1 MFKIIHAEF
10 LAPGIKRFVI
20 EAPRIAR
27 KQKPGQFVILRIYE
41 EGERIPVTIE
51 NSDPERGTINIVVQ
65 AAGKTTHLLNSLNTG
80 DSILDVVGPLGK
92 PSEIANYGTVV
103 VVGGGVGTAMAY
115 PTAAAMKRAGNRVI
129 SIVGARN
136 KELVILEPEMR
147 AVSDAL
153 MITTDDGSYA
163 DKGFVTDKLRQLI
176 ENGTRIDLV
185 VAVGPIVMMKAVAEM
200 TRKENIHTVVSLN
213 PIMIDG
219 TGMCGGCRVMI
230 DGKSEFACVDGPEF
244 DAHKVDF
251 AVLVQR
257 NSMYRDAEQRSMAEF
272 TNAPEECGGRR
283 DAHACAATSRSTA
296 RRATMSPTAK
306 KSANPLLPK
315 ERIKVPRQLMPEQPA
330 EVRAHNFEEVNLG
343 YSAEL
348 AQQEALRCLECAK
361 PTCTDNCPVGIDV
374 KEFVQRIVIG
384 DFLGAAA
391 KIREDNVLPA
401 VTGRVCPQEDQCEG
415 KCLLSKKVKPLG
427 IGYLERFVADYEQRM
442 GTHVVPNVRAHRK
455 ESCDRGQRAL
465 GTDCCRRSDPEGPQG
480 ARFRGAARD
489 WRRAGLRHSG
499 ISPAQADR
507 ARADRLHAR
516 NGRGVRNR
524 RGRGTHGDHRRT
536 DGRRRLRRGVH
547 RHRRGPAAVHE
558 HSGRAF
564 QRRVFGE

>member
-1 MFKIIHAEF
+1 MFKIIHAAF

-51 NSDPERGTINIVVQ
+51 NSDLERGTINIVVQ
-65 AAGKTTHLLNSLNTG
+65 AAGKTTRLLNSLETG
-80 DSILDVVGPLGK
+80 NSILDVVGPLGK

-115 PTAAAMKRAGNRVI
+115 PTALALKKAGNRVL

-185 VAVGPIVMMKAVAEM
+185 IAVGPIVMMRAVAEL

-257 NSMYRDAEQRSMAEF
+257 NGMYRDAEQRSLADFES
-272 TNAPEECGGRR
+272 AKAREPE
-283 DAHACAATSRSTA
+283 AACAATTTS
-296 RRATMSPTAK
+296 
-306 KSANPLLPK
+306 
-315 ERIKVPRQLMPEQPA
+315 Q
-330 EVRAHNFEEVNLG
+330 G
-343 YSAEL
+343 
-348 AQQEALRCLECAK
+348 
-361 PTCTDNCPVGIDV
+361 D
-374 KEFVQRIVIG
+374 QR
-384 DFLGAAA
+384 
-391 KIREDNVLPA
+391 
-401 VTGRVCPQEDQCEG
+401 
-415 KCLLSKKVKPLG
+415 
-427 IGYLERFVADYEQRM
+427 
-442 GTHVVPNVRAHRK
+442 
-455 ESCDRGQRAL
+455 
-465 GTDCCRRSDPEGPQG
+465 
-480 ARFRGAARD
+480 
-489 WRRAGLRHSG
+489 
-499 ISPAQADR
+499 
-507 ARADRLHAR
+507 
-516 NGRGVRNR
+516 
-524 RGRGTHGDHRRT
+524 
-536 DGRRRLRRGVH
+536 
-547 RHRRGPAAVHE
+547 
-558 HSGRAF
+558 
-564 QRRVFGE
+564 